1 MEAHVRKFGDEQERQ
16 SSDAQAH
23 TNRQKEAQAKR
34 QQEMRRIQINKLQR
48 NAGFMEEWHAKG
60 VEDWKKNQKRKKDRE
75 SKQLEF
81 DYKQAEKYNS
91 IALQKLD
98 DANTEVQDGI
108 ANFEETLK
116 SQGINPRVQK
126 DIADK
131 AVTDSFSRTAGQI
144 QPKSPMRAPTRASQ
158 AATATAGGAFTL
170 TSTGLK
176 QRTKKTQT
184 EESRK
189 QREKRRRR
197 LIGHQEKLMSEME
210 LKNRESLVTEFMKR
224 QSNQEKELDYE
235 TWRTNQCK
243 DVILKNRHL
252 REEQYVKRNQLDTTT
267 AVDKEKELLKS
278 M

>member
-1 MEAHVRKFGDEQERQ
+1 
-16 SSDAQAH
+16 
-23 TNRQKEAQAKR
+23 
-34 QQEMRRIQINKLQR
+34 MRRIQINKLQR
-48 NAGFMEEWHAKG
+48 NAGFMEEWHQKG

-98 DANTEVQDGI
+98 DANNEVQDGI

-131 AVTDSFSRTAGQI
+131 AVTDSFSRTAGNAA
-144 QPKSPMRAPTRASQ
+144 PKSPLRSVTRGSH
-158 AATATAGGAFTL
+158 AATTTAKGAFTL

-176 QRTKKTQT
+176 QRTKKTLT
-184 EESRK
+184 DSSRK

-197 LIGHQEKLMSEME
+197 LIGHQEKLMSELE

-235 TWRTNQCK
+235 TWRTFQCK
-243 DVILKNRHL
+243 EVAVKNRHL
-252 REEQYVKRNQLDTTT
+252 REEQYEKRKELDTHL
-267 AVDKEKELLKS
+267 AMEKEKEMLK
-278 M
+278 